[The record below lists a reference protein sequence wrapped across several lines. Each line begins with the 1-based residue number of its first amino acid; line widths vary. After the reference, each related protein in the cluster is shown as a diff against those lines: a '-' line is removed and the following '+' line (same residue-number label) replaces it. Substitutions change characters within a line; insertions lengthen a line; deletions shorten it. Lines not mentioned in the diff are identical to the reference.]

1 MNYLQF
7 VPLFKSLLSCRF
19 FTLEAFQERYRVHP
33 LSAKCVFFDTQSLA
47 QKINHENKCILK
59 LELRLNVFFLHVD
72 SADDQYVLVTEEKTW
87 FEAQSYCRQHYTDL
101 VSVRS
106 PAENEEVRSRLQ
118 GNPAAQEAWIGLHR
132 DSWKWSDGS
141 GSSFRHWWESQPDNK
156 NSTQACVHM
165 QRGRWDDWR
174 CATKRSKTCFVLT
187 LNVKFN
193 SLKLY
198 IDHGVAVQMYA
209 FLG

>member
-1 MNYLQF
+1 MET
-7 VPLFKSLLSCRF
+7 SRLLSITQQRDAGV
-19 FTLEAFQERYRVHP
+19 LAGDRAFNRNDAALGV
-33 LSAKCVFFDTQSLA
+33 LL
-47 QKINHENKCILK
+47 
-59 LELRLNVFFLHVD
+59 
-72 SADDQYVLVTEEKTW
+72 DDQYVLVTEEKTW

-118 GNPAAQEAWIGLHR
+118 GNPAVQEAWIGLHR

-141 GSSFRHWWESQPDNK
+141 GSSFRHWWESQPDNQ

-174 CATKRSKTCFVLT
+174 CATKFNFLCQSKGAYCRHAHLQVHGKHQTARE
-187 LNVKFN
+187 
-193 SLKLY
+193 KLGAIY
-198 IDHGVAVQMYA
+198 SFPCWSMPVPP
-209 FLG
+209 FT

>member
-1 MNYLQF
+1 M
-7 VPLFKSLLSCRF
+7 C
-19 FTLEAFQERYRVHP
+19 
-33 LSAKCVFFDTQSLA
+33 
-47 QKINHENKCILK
+47 
-59 LELRLNVFFLHVD
+59 FFLHVD

-118 GNPAAQEAWIGLHR
+118 GNPAVQEAWIGLQR

-141 GSSFRHWWESQPDNK
+141 GSSFRHWWESQPDNQ

-174 CATKRSKTCFVLT
+174 CATKFNFLCQRITKVTPTPQAVQRKTLVKMKLLTNADLTDPTIRHKVLQQ
-187 LNVKFN
+187 LEAALNFSNVKLLWR
-193 SLKLY
+193 SLM
-198 IDHGVAVQMYA
+198 AEPQP
-209 FLG
+209 